1 MRNGGQ
7 SSGAFGAAGS
17 DQQHGVMTSSYP
29 TCSPDDVAWLTG
41 AQMIEVDRVMIETM
55 RIGLTEMIENAGR
68 NLAQLVIDRF
78 EPSSVTILA
87 GPGGNGGGGLAAA
100 RHLKNRGVDVSVT
113 LGSTPEDFA
122 TVPGHQYTILRR
134 MGLSMASEPRY
145 SDVVID
151 ALVGCGMTGA
161 PHGRVGELISAIGG
175 IGDHVVALDAPSG
188 LDVTTGTVPGAVVH
202 ANATLTLALPKAGLR
217 HAPQVGELYLADI
230 AVPPSVFD
238 AMGVGPTPDFYRS
251 VILRIQAQA

>member
-1 MRNGGQ
+1 MA
-7 SSGAFGAAGS
+7 SA
-17 DQQHGVMTSSYP
+17 YP

-55 RIGLTEMIENAGR
+55 RIGLAEMIENAGH
-68 NLAQLVIDRF
+68 NLAELVIDRF
-78 EPSSVTILA
+78 EPSTVTVLA

-134 MGLSMASEPRY
+134 MGVSMAAEPRH

-161 PHGRVGELISAIGG
+161 PRGRVGELVAAIGDL
-175 IGDHVVALDAPSG
+175 GDHVVSLDAPSG
-188 LDVTTGTVPGAVVH
+188 LDVTDGSVPGGVVH
-202 ANATLTLALPKAGLR
+202 ADATLTLALPKIGLR

-230 AVPPSVFD
+230 AVPPSVF
-238 AMGVGPTPDFYRS
+238 ASMNVGPTPDFYRS
-251 VILRIQAQA
+251 VIMRIIG